1 MAHKNIFLHKLTKVL
16 QNLKSTLTTQNHK
29 NIYVIQYNT
38 HITMRTNFVVADV
51 LIGRRRAVGEGDF
64 PLFYAPL
71 SFALNFPRW
80 TYTYT
85 NLYIS
90 FVFLETSNYS
100 FSENFLNSFDCSTF
114 FCNLKFLKVGYTL
127 QQL

>member
-38 HITMRTNFVVADV
+38 HITMTTNFVVADV

-71 SFALNFPRW
+71 SF
-80 TYTYT
+80 
-85 NLYIS
+85 S
-90 FVFLETSNYS
+90 
-100 FSENFLNSFDCSTF
+100 
-114 FCNLKFLKVGYTL
+114 
-127 QQL
+127 